1 MAGHSPQFDKL
12 QAQLN
17 AGFEK
22 IFGLKFN
29 QAQKE
34 ILKQTFKPDDGYVI
48 GVDPATGQFIGAH
61 GLTNEPGTI
70 AAVTQGAGSFVLETT
85 AKGHDDY
92 APDIHYGSTAS
103 AVYAGIGDG
112 QGSTY
117 KRVAEYYGLTE
128 AEIGAFVRANDAG
141 VPFEQLADVLA
152 LIDIPHTGKM
162 TPDRQKI
169 EVKLLAQLHV
179 LATEAHSK
187 KNKAATGFNI
197 YAGIEKAGTGWVGQK
212 AKINTALA
220 MEHMNAAINAQYKS
234 AAFAKTMKAK
244 AKVSIGSVSS
254 KMDDLSDDFYS
265 EWNPKPKSKLL
276 WTPGAKEPEKLT
288 GCATVATH
296 LGGLLVTVSW
306 SGSAP
311 GPSQLTPMLALPP
324 GETLP
329 GTGIVTP

>member
-17 AGFEK
+17 AGYEK

-29 QAQKE
+29 
-34 ILKQTFKPDDGYVI
+34 KPGAKYIV
-48 GVDPATGQFIGAH
+48 GVDPATGEFVGAH
-61 GLTNEPGTI
+61 GLANEPGTI

-128 AEIGAFVRANDAG
+128 AEISAFVHANDAG

-169 EVKLLAQLHV
+169 ENKLLEQLNT
-179 LATEAHSK
+179 LAAEANAK
-187 KNKAATGFNI
+187 KKAYSAFNVYEGIKAA
-197 YAGIEKAGTGWVGQK
+197 KSGWGGANGPPMKQ
-212 AKINTALA
+212 
-220 MEHMNAAINAQYKS
+220 AIDQVFQS
-234 AAFAKTMKAK
+234 AALVKTMKPK
-244 AKVSIGSVSS
+244 AKVWIGCVSA
-254 KMDDLSDDFYS
+254 KVEDFDDPHFGQFKA
-265 EWNPKPKSKLL
+265 PPTSKLL
-276 WTPGAKEPEKLT
+276 WTPGKKEPEKFT

-306 SGSAP
+306 SGSAAK
-311 GPSQLTPMLALPP
+311 PSQLTPMLALPP
-324 GETLP
+324 GEIFP